1 MWISIIIIIIVSAR
15 SARGRGRG
23 RGFLTRYFNTSPSP
37 VRPEQCTMDIP
48 VTFLY
53 PKKAGKKGF
62 LSLPRG
68 FCKNIKIQRREWKSV
83 TSVISLFGL
92 ITDFKLPQNIKFKI
106 ISHNGPP
113 KNVRSAVSGCQ
124 EKVEWGVWLM
134 LTETPSSPPSPSPSS
149 PHPHSSAVSHSV
161 TRHTVLQLSSSH
173 SAPTSRAA
181 NEPSRSFHADAIV
194 IMDGFKNLC

>member
-15 SARGRGRG
+15 SARGRG

-83 TSVISLFGL
+83 TSVISLFGISNYRKAL
-92 ITDFKLPQNIKFKI
+92 ILRSYPIMDPLKMSVVQCL
-106 ISHNGPP
+106 G
-113 KNVRSAVSGCQ
+113 VRRKWSEACGWCWQ
-124 EKVEWGVWLM
+124 RHHHHRHHHHHHHH
-134 LTETPSSPPSPSPSS
+134 THIHQPCHTPSPGTLFYSC
-149 PHPHSSAVSHSV
+149 HP
-161 TRHTVLQLSSSH
+161 
-173 SAPTSRAA
+173 
-181 NEPSRSFHADAIV
+181 AILHQPV
-194 IMDGFKNLC
+194 EL